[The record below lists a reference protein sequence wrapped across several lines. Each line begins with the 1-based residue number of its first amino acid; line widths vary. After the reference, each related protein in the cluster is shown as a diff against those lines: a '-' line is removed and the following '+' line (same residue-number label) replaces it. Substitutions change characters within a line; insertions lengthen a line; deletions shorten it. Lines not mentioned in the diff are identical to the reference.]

1 MTATSYDFLS
11 KTSVASYQVICISV
25 NSSNWNNVTTCIF
38 FSCGKSCLIVG
49 FERNVSRKYNKKVK
63 KKRNIKKYSQLLTV
77 FSLWSVWCSFQQPT
91 AVLFTRPKKRTP
103 FFDTALAVDWVLK
116 IFWTLKLIKHVELSK
131 NMQDIE
137 HIYSILKAGTNFW
150 YTKIEIYVLNYN
162 YKQFKFSGKSKMTE
176 TTWNNLDI
184 LDIWIS

>member
-11 KTSVASYQVICISV
+11 KTSIASYQVICISV
-25 NSSNWNNVTTCIF
+25 NSSNWNNVTTYIF
-38 FSCGKSCLIVG
+38 FMRKIMFNSR
-49 FERNVSRKYNKKVK
+49 FWNVSRKYNKKVK

-162 YKQFKFSGKSKMTE
+162 YKQFKFSGKSKMME